1 MPVYKG
7 LKSAQDNRRQLT
19 SLEPSQG
26 AGPLNARAI
35 TVDGVRDEYPGAHD
49 AEERGDCF
57 QHGNHPKAQRPDLT
71 ARRPAQSKGFAKE
84 TKFRTTMV
92 I

>member
-1 MPVYKG
+1 
-7 LKSAQDNRRQLT
+7 
-19 SLEPSQG
+19 
-26 AGPLNARAI
+26 
-35 TVDGVRDEYPGAHD
+35 VRDEYAGAHD

-84 TKFRTTMV
+84 PKLQNTMV